1 MNTSSWNGTW
11 ARLLSRREY
20 PNLASRRK
28 TEGERKRKR
37 EREMG
42 TYREQLLARGG
53 STIFN
58 ARKLHQLEEWGY
70 VAFLREIVRCLYSP
84 GWALASRPGARLRW
98 HVYVHTGCLVIYGVN
113 GGDSGSKQINW
124 KRGIGRFGIEI
135 KFKYEMNERLVE
147 YVCLNIFHL
156 CFDRVQEF

>member
-1 MNTSSWNGTW
+1 M
-11 ARLLSRREY
+11 
-20 PNLASRRK
+20 
-28 TEGERKRKR
+28 
-37 EREMG
+37 
-42 TYREQLLARGG
+42 
-53 STIFN
+53 
-58 ARKLHQLEEWGY
+58 
-70 VAFLREIVRCLYSP
+70 
-84 GWALASRPGARLRW
+84 
-98 HVYVHTGCLVIYGVN
+98 YVHTGCLVIYGVN